1 MTRIDIGEL
10 VEPSTNWLGLNESS
24 MLAGVVSSDYE
35 PALLPGEQ
43 VRERMDIHLRGGPEV
58 IRAAI
63 RKLEALA
70 EQANRYEALRIG
82 NPVFLRLLTS
92 EADGFWYARVFRASL
107 SGQAGWFTSHE
118 LGAISLGLAFER
130 ENHFESDPITLPL
143 SNSGGGMAG
152 GALAVVNHSDE
163 TPGHDNYVDINATQ
177 FVSDLP
183 ARMSVRLTN
192 NGARLGDVWA
202 GVMAWPE
209 GSPAGMLCFQ
219 AESAAPGTVTS
230 NSSASGG
237 KVLTLSWS
245 GSGWTALTSWAI
257 GSDQLRQF
265 DRQPFMPILRWPGGM
280 GEGATQFRL
289 AVSLDGAVIYESAPV
304 SVPPGAGWTALP
316 PMRLPL
322 GRTPMLLPLA
332 PYALTLWAQRAGGGA
347 HSLILDDLIFQPQT
361 SAVVW
366 RSISGLANGAALTDD
381 SSTGYSATSANY
393 LESHSHQRLGGAL
406 EVAPGKISRL
416 NFFMTTP
423 DGMAPI
429 DLCLSVAVKVRKRR
443 RIL

>member
-10 VEPSTNWLGLNESS
+10 VEPNPNWLGLNESS

-35 PALLPGEQ
+35 PVLQSGERI
-43 VRERMDIHLRGGPEV
+43 RERIEVHLRGGPEV
-58 IRAAI
+58 MRAAI

-92 EADGFWYARVFRASL
+92 EADGFWQARVFGVSL
-107 SGQAGWFTSHE
+107 SGQAAWFTSHE
-118 LGAISLGLAFER
+118 LGAVSLELVFER
-130 ENHFESDPITLPL
+130 ENHFESDPISLPL
-143 SNSGGGMAG
+143 SNSAGSTAG
-152 GALAVVNHSDE
+152 GALTVVNHSDE
-163 TPGHDNYVDINATQ
+163 TPGHNNYVDVNAAQ

-202 GVMAWPE
+202 GVMAWPG
-209 GSPAGMLCFQ
+209 GSPAAALCFQ

-230 NSSASGG
+230 NSAASGG
-237 KVLTLSWS
+237 KALTLSWS
-245 GSGWTALTSWAI
+245 GSGWTALTSWTI
-257 GSDQLRQF
+257 GSEQLRQF

-280 GEGATQFRL
+280 GEGTTQFRL
-289 AVSLDGAVIYESAPV
+289 SVSLDGAVIYESAPV
-304 SVPPGAGWTALP
+304 SVPQGAGWVALP

-322 GRTPMLLPLA
+322 GRTPLLLPLA
-332 PYALTLWAQRAGGGA
+332 PYTLTLWAQRAGSGA
-347 HSLILDDLIFQPQT
+347 HGLILDDLIFQPQT
-361 SAVVW
+361 SAAVW
-366 RSISGLANGAALTDD
+366 RSISGLANGATLTDD

-393 LESHSHQRLGGAL
+393 FESHSHRRLGGAL
-406 EVAPGKISRL
+406 EVTPGKINRL
-416 NFFMTTP
+416 NFFMTAP
-423 DGMAPI
+423 DGTAPI
-429 DLCLSVAVKVRKRR
+429 DLSLSVAVKVRKRR